1 MKKTILCVLLIS
13 FFITTSALAIE
24 AYSTPVCFL
33 SQQANYE
40 VVDKDVQSP
49 KNDLLPTM
57 TFALSVVACALSVYN
72 FYEARKR
79 KAYEKKCLVECRFL
93 TVRTKQ
99 QKIVSITFRFCL
111 TNISSETVALR
122 KIYFSHPAINKGKK
136 LLIDQIAETYF
147 EFAQEDEFKS
157 IYKARKSVSAKN
169 SGEVLPYV
177 LKPNTK
183 YEGHASIGI
192 GDKGIEHVDLLGGN
206 PTTNMIVTFLF
217 NHPQKYVIPITY
229 KEVYKMTDRNAE
241 N

>member
-72 FYEARKR
+72 
-79 KAYEKKCLVECRFL
+79 LVECRFL